1 MKGIIASPGIAIGK
15 AFVLE
20 QKEVVINEALLK
32 DASECEAEVE
42 KFRKAVTETEA
53 QLNDIIE
60 TTEKR
65 LSAKEADVFR
75 AHLMMLNDPTLEDAV
90 MDKINNGMMHA
101 DKAVAEATEEVS
113 PCWLLWMMNTCVNA
127 QPTSKTWAAAF
138 WTMWWATC
146 VYPWI
151 SWMKKWLCLPTT

>member
-20 QKEVVINEALLK
+20 QKEVVINEALL
-32 DASECEAEVE
+32 ANPSECEAEIE

-53 QLNDIIE
+53 QLNEIIE
-60 TTEKR
+60 KTEKR

-101 DKAVAEATEEVS
+101 DKAVAEA
-113 PCWLLWMMNTCVNA
+113 CLLYTSAFFLYPA
-127 QPTSKTWAAAF
+127 QALLGFSARRSAPFGSA
-138 WTMWWATC
+138 
-146 VYPWI
+146 P
-151 SWMKKWLCLPTT
+151 

>member
-20 QKEVVINEALLK
+20 QKEVVINEALL
-32 DASECEAEVE
+32 ANPSECEAEIE

-53 QLNDIIE
+53 QLNEIIE
-60 TTEKR
+60 KTEKR

-101 DKAVAEATEEVS
+101 DKAVAEATE
-113 PCWLLWMMNTCVNA
+113 
-127 QPTSKTWAAAF
+127 
-138 WTMWWATC
+138 
-146 VYPWI
+146 
-151 SWMKKWLCLPTT
+151 

>member
-113 PCWLLWMMNTCVNA
+113 AMLASLDDEYLRERSRHQRRGRPHFGQCGGQRACIPGSA
-127 QPTSKTWAAAF
+127 G
-138 WTMWWATC
+138 
-146 VYPWI
+146 
-151 SWMKKWLCLPTT
+151 